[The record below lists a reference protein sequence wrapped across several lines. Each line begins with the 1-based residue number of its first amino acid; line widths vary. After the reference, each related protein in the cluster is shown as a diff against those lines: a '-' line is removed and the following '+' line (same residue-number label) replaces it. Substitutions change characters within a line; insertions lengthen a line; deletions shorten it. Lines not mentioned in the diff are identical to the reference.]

1 MKIPTHT
8 SRNTDWRVSVLVR
21 TNKGSERFTCTAY
34 APDMQTAE
42 VFVRAKIATEGWK
55 ALRVNIAPPPCSALF
70 PI

>member
-1 MKIPTHT
+1 
-8 SRNTDWRVSVLVR
+8 LVR
-21 TNKGSERFTCTAY
+21 TDKGSKRFTCTAS

-55 ALRVNIAPPPCSALF
+55 ALRVNIAPPPCATLF